1 MTRMVGS
8 MADVFTRMEGPVAV
22 VSLAKSVT
30 NPLGDLLVGQ
40 LLGIVQNVRDDPEAK
55 AMVLTSA
62 SDRFFSIGL
71 DIPELIEFD
80 KDRFA
85 DFAEMFDRLCLELYA
100 LPKPTVAAITGH
112 ATAGGAILALCAD
125 HRVMTSGR
133 AVMGLN
139 EVKLGVTVPWTT
151 VRMLRDLVGGRSAAR
166 IMEMGDFYN
175 PEESLAMGMVDEVVP
190 PDEVGRLAIEL
201 ATSLAASPT
210 EAYAAIK
217 GSRTAPVVAEI
228 EAELE
233 ERRVEFVDL
242 WYSPHAQEQLETAM
256 LKF

>member
-1 MTRMVGS
+1 MVDDMS
-8 MADVFTRMEGPVAV
+8 DVWTRMEGPVAV
-22 VSLAKSVT
+22 VSLAKSIT
-30 NPLGDLLVGQ
+30 NPLGSMLVGE
-40 LLGIVQNVRDDPEAK
+40 LLGAVQNVRDDPEAK
-55 AMVLTSA
+55 AMVLTSE

-71 DIPELIEFD
+71 DIPELIELEKD
-80 KDRFA
+80 KFA

-100 LPKPTVAAITGH
+100 MPKPTVAAIRGH

-133 AVMGLN
+133 SVMGLN
-139 EVKLGVTVPWTT
+139 EVKLGVTVPYTT
-151 VRMLRDLVGGRSAAR
+151 VKMLRDLVGGRTAAR
-166 IMEMGDFYN
+166 IMEMGEFYD
-175 PEESLAMGMVDEVVP
+175 PSESLALGMVDEVAP
-190 PDEVGRLAIEL
+190 PDDVVSVAIGL
-201 ATSLAASPT
+201 ATSLAAAPT

-217 GSRTAPVVAEI
+217 GTRTAPVLAEI

-242 WYSPHAQEQLETAM
+242 WYSPHAQEQLETAL